1 MDPILLLHGALGTRA
16 QLQPLSS
23 LLRQYEVHTLNFS
36 GHGDACP
43 AASDLSIQLLA
54 EETAAYLDDHKL
66 PPVPIFGYSMGG
78 YVAMYLARHY
88 PGKVSGVITLGT
100 KYHWDAATA
109 ARELKMLDAG
119 VIEQKVPAFAAAL
132 QERHAPQDWKQVLA
146 ATAALMQGLGQAPA
160 LSPEDYAAIR
170 IPCLVMLGDRDQM
183 VSLQETLDVYRALP
197 QAQLAV
203 LPNTPH
209 PIEKADADLVS
220 VLVQRFLTML
230 LLK

>member
-1 MDPILLLHGALGTRA
+1 MSPILLLHGALGTKA
-16 QLQPLSS
+16 QLQPLNS

-36 GHGDACP
+36 GHGDAGP
-43 AASDLSIQLLA
+43 AASALSIPLLA
-54 EETAAYLDDHKL
+54 EETAAYLEDRGL
-66 PPVPIFGYSMGG
+66 PPLPIFGYSMGG

-88 PGKVSGVITLGT
+88 PGKVSRVITLGT

-146 ATAALMQGLGQAPA
+146 ATATLMEGLGQAPA
-160 LSPEDYAAIR
+160 LNVEDYAAIR

-183 VSLQETLDVYRALP
+183 VSLQETLDVYQVLP

-209 PIEKADADLVS
+209 PIEKADAALVS
-220 VLVQRFLTML
+220 VLVQRFLNE
-230 LLK
+230 

>member
-16 QLQPLSS
+16 QLQPLTV
-23 LLRQYEVHTLNFS
+23 LLKQYEVHSLNFS
-36 GHGDACP
+36 GHGDAGP
-43 AASDLSIQLLA
+43 AATDLSIPLLA
-54 EETAAYLDDHKL
+54 EETAAYIENRGL
-66 PPVPIFGYSMGG
+66 PPVAVFGYSMGG

-88 PGKVSGVITLGT
+88 PDKVSRVITLGT

-132 QERHAPQDWKQVLA
+132 QERHAPHNWKQVLS
-146 ATAALMQGLGQAPA
+146 ATATLMQELGREPA
-160 LSPEDYAAIR
+160 LAAEDYAAITV
-170 IPCLVMLGDRDQM
+170 PCLLMLGDRDQM

-203 LPNTPH
+203 LPDTPH
-209 PIEKADADLVS
+209 PVEKTDAALVS
-220 VLVQRFLTML
+220 VLVQRFLNG
-230 LLK
+230 